1 MSDLVSIIIPVFNV
15 DKYIGKTI
23 ETLLNQTYLNIEILL
38 IDDGSTDKSG
48 KICDLYAEKYNKIK
62 VFHQKNKGVSS
73 ARNLGINNAKGKYI
87 IFVDGDDYVTSE
99 YVNSLYNEIII
110 NKADMAVQIYNAN
123 DREAWNKAIP
133 YVTRYSYDITPFYTV
148 GEVYNKVIKDL
159 KDAEVCLEE
168 DRQLVQVERTN
179 IGSSFTDCRVI
190 HMNLYAVQALL
201 ARVYWMKQDMD
212 SAAIYAKKVIDS
224 QKFPLMTSSD
234 FVQFERGVLN
244 MKETIFGLYAP
255 TYASNCYSIF
265 GKTGSMDM
273 LTLNSNYES
282 WYRDTQGPTPE
293 GSDLR
298 LSAWFGST
306 LEVSPACVKMI
317 NSMFDSGSSDS
328 QYSGDSYLGVNLIR
342 IPEMYYIMAE
352 ALLEKDPQQATAYF
366 DKVIESR
373 GMVKF
378 ADREEKKITSNDIF
392 YERRKEFYGEGQQ
405 WFNMKRLK
413 VSIKFSE
420 SNILDGRLDKN
431 YRMLIPNDE
440 DLRDNYE

>member
-1 MSDLVSIIIPVFNV
+1 MKTI
-15 DKYIGKTI
+15 KYIKLLLCVTVLPLLLTSCANFLDVNPKAEVLDKDLF
-23 ETLLNQTYLNIEILL
+23 ETDEGVEDALYGAYTTYRSNEI
-38 IDDGSTDKSG
+38 
-48 KICDLYAEKYNKIK
+48 Y
-62 VFHQKNKGVSS
+62 
-73 ARNLGINNAKGKYI
+73 GKYI
-87 IFVDGDDYVTSE
+87 SIFYPEAMSWNFSPKGGGGLDYLAHADFENASARSLCNATWKKSYQAIG
-99 YVNSLYNEIII
+99 YVNNIIQNLEAISPTKFRYYNLYKGE
-110 NKADMAVQIYNAN
+110 ALGLRAMLHFDLLRLFAVDYNAN

-328 QYSGDSYLGVNLIR
+328 QYSGDSYLEIFSQFGCFDR
-342 IPEMYYIMAE
+342 IT
-352 ALLEKDPQQATAYF
+352 DT
-366 DKVIESR
+366 SR
-373 GMVKF
+373 LY
-378 ADREEKKITSNDIF
+378 RSHC
-392 YERRKEFYGEGQQ
+392 
-405 WFNMKRLK
+405 
-413 VSIKFSE
+413 
-420 SNILDGRLDKN
+420 ILF
-431 YRMLIPNDE
+431 
-440 DLRDNYE
+440 